1 MKYIL
6 QKMRERERITVGT
19 SKEIVLRYFYYYYI
33 FYLFYD
39 IIFMY
44 NLLLTKE
51 TKQSKGKK

>member
-19 SKEIVLRYFYYYYI
+19 SKEIVVRYFYYYYI

-39 IIFMY
+39 IFYFIITYLYYF
-44 NLLLTKE
+44 
-51 TKQSKGKK
+51 